1 MRQARAKQE
10 LNQRTSFEIMQQSAS
25 LEEYPALNKL
35 AATMGSNRISKSNR
49 GVRGFSSGWLGRLLR
64 PSGGVPGAYSPNRG
78 GVSAIGKES
87 KKDLARFQSSQHMRL
102 RSDQDHQAEVGA
114 RIRGMQSATGASS
127 ARDTLDSIVSR
138 LASGEEESPR
148 LLEAAN
154 ETLRFSQLKPTS
166 SKEDPHPLPGIR
178 RLG

>member
-1 MRQARAKQE
+1 
-10 LNQRTSFEIMQQSAS
+10 
-25 LEEYPALNKL
+25 
-35 AATMGSNRISKSNR
+35 
-49 GVRGFSSGWLGRLLR
+49 
-64 PSGGVPGAYSPNRG
+64 
-78 GVSAIGKES
+78 
-87 KKDLARFQSSQHMRL
+87 MRL

-154 ETLRFSQLKPTS
+154 ESLRFSQLKPTS